1 MCFFPFSFSF
11 RVWMNPSMTTQ
22 QVSAVCLSVCLSV
35 HRSVSVLSLNSHL
48 FGLFG
53 CSATAV
59 EANLHGLALKTV
71 RDGSWK
77 LCEPHS
83 DIPDRAMAIRHS
95 HFGLQRRVTPNTNVA
110 LVSTHLTKH
119 KFVLSVASACS
130 AGVIMQAWCCQSSRQ
145 GESEVPSSACF
156 MPVLPERSQELL
168 PRRKGPCFALAPLY
182 PEHNYWFWSGV
193 ERGGEGRGRKG
204 PQQEI
209 NLKELISMPT
219 CRNASPKQLRGGGSS
234 RGEPE
239 ESVTLFLT
247 LAVGINSNQ
256 LEWRMEA
263 QKVRRVTC
271 GRVDWNGMSQNSS
284 ADMDAWL
291 WQ

>member
-1 MCFFPFSFSF
+1 MLKRGLSAGCDANSSPCWSDPHAQLHMNHIMHGAFSC
-11 RVWMNPSMTTQ
+11 VD
-22 QVSAVCLSVCLSV
+22 A
-35 HRSVSVLSLNSHL
+35 NSR
-48 FGLFG
+48 G
-53 CSATAV
+53 S
-59 EANLHGLALKTV
+59 KSP
-71 RDGSWK
+71 GSWQM
-77 LCEPHS
+77 CEPHS

-130 AGVIMQAWCCQSSRQ
+130 ASVIMQAWCCQSSMQ
-145 GESEVPSSACF
+145 GESDVPRPACF
-156 MPVLPERSQELL
+156 MPALPERSQELL
-168 PRRKGPCFALAPLY
+168 PRRKGPCFALATLY
-182 PEHNYWFWSGV
+182 PEHNYWIWSGV
-193 ERGGEGRGRKG
+193 ERGGEGLGRKR

-209 NLKELISMPT
+209 NLKELINMPT
-219 CRNASPKQLRGGGSS
+219 CRNLSPKPLRGGGSS

-256 LEWRMEA
+256 ESSVRKAGVARVWEWGMEA
-263 QKVRRVTC
+263 QKVRRVPC
-271 GRVDWNGMSQNSS
+271 WREGRNGMSQNSS
-284 ADMDAWL
+284 ANMDARL